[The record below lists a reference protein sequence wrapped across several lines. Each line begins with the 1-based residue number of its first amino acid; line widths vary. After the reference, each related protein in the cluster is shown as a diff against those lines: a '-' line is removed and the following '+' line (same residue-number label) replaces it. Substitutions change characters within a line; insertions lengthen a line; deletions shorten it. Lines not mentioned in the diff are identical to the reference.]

1 MEKVNMSMNRR
12 KFLGYLGTGT
22 AALAAASAGLGTL
35 APVAKAASTADH
47 LTGFEDM
54 KLKPHAKPHAF
65 FKPIM
70 PSLDDELILP
80 EGFSYDVLAAYGDVI
95 NQNGD
100 TFGFNCDFTI
110 FFPINESNER
120 GLLWVNLEYVNDA
133 YMKEQYMPAFMQG
146 TPIDTKRRYHQGG
159 AIIEVFK
166 DNKGNWKMDTSSKY
180 ARRIN
185 GFTEFDLVGQAAG
198 SSAIGG
204 QTKAVGT
211 WANCS
216 GGMTLWNTLLSCEEN
231 FETQANRS
239 NLPSEHYG
247 WVVEVDPFDEN
258 DENFKPCKHT
268 SLGRFNHENT
278 CMGITKSGRIAV
290 YMGDD
295 KTNACVY
302 KYISNS
308 KFDPAKGKANSKL
321 LEDGALYVANL
332 QQGRWVK
339 LDAAEVAKRVHDTKF
354 SVPNVLKMR
363 DQSVQSLRDM
373 FPINATQAHVMVNT
387 HEAAIILGG
396 TPTDRPEDLEI
407 NPFDHSI
414 FIAHTNNAVHGNIHG
429 HITRI
434 FEKEDDFESMEFMFE
449 IFAAGGRQSGFSAP
463 DNLTFDSD
471 GNLWVVTDMSESN
484 IGKGVYEWHGNNGL
498 FVLPTHGQNEGEA
511 FQFASGPQG
520 CELTGPWFTAD
531 EKALFLAV
539 QHPTTNWPRRKGDV
553 DPLPAVVA
561 IKGFKGNNL
570 DNGQNSG
577 GNNKNKNN

>member
-1 MEKVNMSMNRR
+1 MENKNMNMNRR

-35 APVAKAASTADH
+35 APVASAAHTADH
-47 LTGFEDM
+47 LREFDNL
-54 KLKPHAKPHAF
+54 KLSPQAKPHAF

-70 PSLDDELILP
+70 PTMEDELVLP
-80 EGFSYDVLAAYGDVI
+80 DGFSYDVLAAYGDVI
-95 NQNGD
+95 NEKGD
-100 TFGFNCDFTI
+100 TFGFNCDFTV
-110 FFPINESNER
+110 FFPIDGSNER
-120 GLLWVNLEYVNDA
+120 GLLWVNLEYINDD
-133 YMKEQYMPAFMQG
+133 YMKEQYMPSFMQN

-159 AIIEVFK
+159 AVIEVFK
-166 DNKGNWKMDTSSKY
+166 DSKGTWKMDTSSKY

-185 GFTEFDLVGQAAG
+185 GFTEFDIVGPAKGSSLVGGA
-198 SSAIGG
+198 
-204 QTKAVGT
+204 TKAIGT

-231 FETQANRS
+231 FETQARRS

-247 WVVEVDPFDEN
+247 WVIEVDPFDEN
-258 DENFKPCKHT
+258 DEKFKPRKHT
-268 SLGRFNHENT
+268 ALGRFNHENT
-278 CMGITKSGRIAV
+278 CMGITKSGRFAV

-295 KTNACVY
+295 KQNACVY
-302 KYISNS
+302 KYISS
-308 KFDPAKGKANSKL
+308 GKFDPAKGKANSKL
-321 LEDGALYVANL
+321 LEDGTLYVANL
-332 QQGRWVK
+332 GAGRWVK
-339 LDAAEVAKRVHDTKF
+339 LDAAEVAKRVHASNF
-354 SVPNVLKMR
+354 SVPSVLKMR
-363 DQSVQSLRDM
+363 DQTVQSLREM
-373 FPINATQAHVMVNT
+373 FPANATQAHVMVNT

-407 NPFDHSI
+407 NPFDNSI

-463 DNLTFDSD
+463 DNLTFDSNA
-471 GNLWVVTDMSESN
+471 NLWVVTDMSESN

-570 DNGQNSG
+570 DKGNKSNG
-577 GNNKNKNN
+577 NKGK